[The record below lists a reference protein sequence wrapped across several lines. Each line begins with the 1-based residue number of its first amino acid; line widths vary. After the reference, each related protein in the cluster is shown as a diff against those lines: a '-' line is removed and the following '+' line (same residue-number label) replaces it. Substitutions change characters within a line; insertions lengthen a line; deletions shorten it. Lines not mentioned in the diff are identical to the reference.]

1 MEFFIPGLLLF
12 LVSVVVSFILAPRF
26 TPLII
31 ALLSI
36 AFLSYGVYDHYK
48 MFAAEYRLSTW
59 QQSLKIYAPAIMIGA
74 IILFIIYAILAF
86 FTKGSIPVPPIP
98 NIVAPNDNSATNHVV
113 KSLNTVA
120 NTLTNNKNDIV
131 SSVNNTI
138 NKVNN
143 NRTNL
148 LNTVSGNNENEN
160 ESNKNKRNNN
170 LSRSFLETI

>member
-1 MEFFIPGLLLF
+1 
-12 LVSVVVSFILAPRF
+12 
-26 TPLII
+26 
-31 ALLSI
+31 
-36 AFLSYGVYDHYK
+36 

-98 NIVAPNDNSATNHVV
+98 NIVAPNDNSATNNVV